1 MKKSKKTILILSVF
15 QTFATSEI
23 CASTSTNPF
32 DLIDEPE
39 MLKIQEDCRFN
50 QKRRRRELINFVLQ
64 TAFKNPIHPTLMQ
77 KVNSYSEDSFI
88 GILMKVYLSN
98 TAKATY
104 NIESINSY
112 NMCRNM
118 IQKSYDQGTL
128 SEDEATIAFALMPD
142 ASLNDLL
149 NAKPFL
155 LKQGFNAANIAQMI
169 VNYVA
174 SPFAKL
180 EEILAGTKEII
191 ALGKE
196 YNEGVRSDFA
206 IKAFQLF
213 LHYLSKNEATLI
225 VDEIECAKQAIIKI
239 AYENK
244 VFLALASVILN
255 YCDNCE
261 SYVKEIIRTGVSNP
275 NLSIEHLEEA
285 LSFVQSTFPLDQKL
299 PHEIAKKLGSKKRS
313 PTSEE

>member
-64 TAFKNPIHPTLMQ
+64 TAFKNPIHPTLMK

-118 IQKSYDQGTL
+118 LQKSYDQGTL

-155 LKQGFNAANIAQMI
+155 LKQGFNEANIAQMI

-174 SPFAKL
+174 SPFATL
-180 EEILAGTKEII
+180 EEILVGTKEII

-196 YNEGVRSDFA
+196 YNEEVRSDFA

-213 LHYLSKNEATLI
+213 LHYLYKNEATLT
-225 VDEIECAKQAIIKI
+225 VDQNKFAKEAIKKI
-239 AYENK
+239 AKDTRE
-244 VFLALASVILN
+244 FLALANLILN
-255 YCDNCE
+255 YNANE
-261 SYVKEIIRTGVSNP
+261 TSYIKEIIRTGVSNP
-275 NLSIEHLEEA
+275 DLSIEQLEEA
-285 LSFVQSTFPLDQKL
+285 LSFVQSTFLLDQKL
-299 PHEIAKKLGSKKRS
+299 QHEIVKKIGSRRL
-313 PTSEE
+313 TF